1 MSGTGRDWEQDLAPR
16 TTVLSDLLP
25 SGRLSQPKFTEHTKI
40 ALSRGPNFL
49 TQGPESHFTFCQTH
63 RASFGRPSATSEAHL
78 SPFPCSLPLSLL
90 PWFPLVMTDD
100 VVVGLPSHK
109 LDYSSVVSLKFAF
122 KKVCVFCLQV
132 LVGGFLRN

>member
-1 MSGTGRDWEQDLAPR
+1 MGVLPHSGA
-16 TTVLSDLLP
+16 
-25 SGRLSQPKFTEHTKI
+25 
-40 ALSRGPNFL
+40 
-49 TQGPESHFTFCQTH
+49 
-63 RASFGRPSATSEAHL
+63 SEAHL